1 MKGKVQKG
9 VKANQTLGGDFYSGG
24 NSNVASE
31 AKNKA
36 EGFKRG
42 GKTMKAKGRMMGGE
56 TMKSS
61 GYMHGGKTMKVEGDM
76 AKMNAGRK
84 PRKSGGGVMSTAA
97 KGSMRPGFDG

>member
-24 NSNVASE
+24 SSNVAKE

-42 GKTMKAKGRMMGGE
+42 GKTMKAEGE
-56 TMKSS
+56 K
-61 GYMHGGKTMKVEGDM
+61 
-76 AKMNAGRK
+76 AKMHAGRK
-84 PRKSGGGVMSTAA
+84 PRKSGGGVMSSAA

>member
-42 GKTMKAKGRMMGGE
+42 GKTMK
-56 TMKSS
+56 
-61 GYMHGGKTMKVEGDM
+61 VEGKM

-84 PRKSGGGVMSTAA
+84 PRKSGGGVMSSAA